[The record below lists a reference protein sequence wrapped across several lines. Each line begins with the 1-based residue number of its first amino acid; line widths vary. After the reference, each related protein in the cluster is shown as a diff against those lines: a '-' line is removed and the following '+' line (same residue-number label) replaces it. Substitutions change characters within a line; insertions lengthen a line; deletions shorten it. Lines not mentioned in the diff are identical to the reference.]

1 MRRTTKLAT
10 VAAATL
16 LLSSCYS
23 SQQIV
28 GKGAQGNSYATDLNH
43 NMLFGTIKDN
53 SCNPEE
59 MAGSAENYTI
69 STKQTFANVVLS
81 VITLGIYTP
90 TETTVTR

>member
-1 MRRTTKLAT
+1 MKRSIKITAM
-10 VAAATL
+10 AAATL

-43 NMLFGTIKDN
+43 NMLFGTIKDD

-59 MAGSAENYTI
+59 MAGSAENYTV
-69 STKQTFANVVLS
+69 STKQTFGNMVLS